1 MNALRLLTV
10 ALAFALVATV
20 TFASP
25 AGEDDDT
32 AMAAEKE
39 YVTDPSTGKQVVAPE
54 YGGTFRAVMNN
65 LSLTHGDSWVSH
77 GNGLISGLVTDKLGQ
92 ADWATDRSILAFT
105 TYFPASVVTGHL
117 AESWENPDPLT
128 YIYKLHDNVLFHD
141 KPPVNGRKLTA
152 DDMAANYER
161 LFGIG
166 RFAGQEPAVH
176 TWGTKSIPVESVTA
190 TDELTFEIKLSQPY
204 ADTYRSLFDEC
215 HVRAFAPE
223 TFDTLDDPNKLI
235 GTGPFTMVEA
245 DLGSSI
251 TYDRNPNYWK
261 DDEKFPGNRL
271 PYVDRIVVL
280 TMGDEATRL
289 AALRSGQVDFVG
301 EAGVARI
308 ASITSVLDLQESN
321 PGMQAWS
328 IAFRSET
335 SLVMKIPDRGPLSD
349 VRVRHAL
356 QMAIDNETVRDNYF
370 SGFGEWKPMGP
381 IGPAWAGYHNA
392 FDTWPEEIRQNWV
405 YDPEGAE
412 RLLDEAGYPRGADG
426 VRFRTSMWVNA
437 QRANIGYH
445 ELQVGYWKEIG
456 VEVELN
462 VLDGAT
468 LAGKLNSGDWDGM
481 AANWWSGAD
490 YGNLTSSLGSYR
502 SGANYAYGAY
512 DYLGFDTK
520 WEELEATSGD
530 EYRRLAKELDL
541 WVIEQHP
548 YIWGVRVGSFNV
560 AQPWI
565 VGHNGEMQIGNCGWE
580 GTYNR
585 LWIDSQLKA
594 ELN

>member
-1 MNALRLLTV
+1 MNALRLLAV

-54 YGGTFRAVMNN
+54 YGGTFTAVMNN
-65 LSLTHGDSWVSH
+65 LSLMHGDSWVSH
-77 GNGLISGLVTDKLGQ
+77 GAGLISGLVTDKLGQ
-92 ADWATDRSILAFT
+92 ADWATDRSTLAFT
-105 TYFPASVVTGHL
+105 TYFPESVVTGHL

-128 YIYKLHDNVLFHD
+128 YIYKLHDNVFFHD

-335 SLVMKIPDRGPLSD
+335 SLVMKMPDQGPSATCGCATHCRWRSTTRPSETTTSRASESGSQWGPSGRRGP
-349 VRVRHAL
+349 
-356 QMAIDNETVRDNYF
+356 AITTP
-370 SGFGEWKPMGP
+370 SIPGP
-381 IGPAWAGYHNA
+381 
-392 FDTWPEEIRQNWV
+392 
-405 YDPEGAE
+405 
-412 RLLDEAGYPRGADG
+412 
-426 VRFRTSMWVNA
+426 
-437 QRANIGYH
+437 
-445 ELQVGYWKEIG
+445 K
-456 VEVELN
+456 
-462 VLDGAT
+462 
-468 LAGKLNSGDWDGM
+468 
-481 AANWWSGAD
+481 
-490 YGNLTSSLGSYR
+490 R
-502 SGANYAYGAY
+502 SGRTGSTTRKVPS
-512 DYLGFDTK
+512 DSSTK
-520 WEELEATSGD
+520 PATHAGRTVFASGP
-530 EYRRLAKELDL
+530 R
-541 WVIEQHP
+541 
-548 YIWGVRVGSFNV
+548 
-560 AQPWI
+560 
-565 VGHNGEMQIGNCGWE
+565 CG
-580 GTYNR
+580 
-585 LWIDSQLKA
+585 
-594 ELN
+594 

>member
-1 MNALRLLTV
+1 M

-20 TFASP
+20 TFAS
-25 AGEDDDT
+25 GDSDDGA

-39 YVTDPSTGKQVVAPE
+39 YVTDPSTGKQVVKPE
-54 YGGTFRAVMNN
+54 YGGTFTAVMNN
-65 LSLTHGDSWVSH
+65 RPETHGDSWVSH
-77 GNGLISGLVTDKLGQ
+77 ANGLVSGLVTDKLGQ

-128 YIYKLHDNVLFHD
+128 YIYKLRDNVFFHD
-141 KPPVNGRKLTA
+141 KPPVNGRQLTA

-166 RFAGQEPAVH
+166 RFAGQEPAPH
-176 TWGTKSIPVESVTA
+176 TWGTKSIPIESVTA

-308 ASITSVLDLQESN
+308 GDIQSVLDLQKTN
-321 PGMQAWS
+321 PGMQAWP
-328 IAFRSET
+328 IAFRNET
-335 SLVMKIPDRGPLSD
+335 AQAIKLTEEGPLTD
-349 VRVRHAL
+349 IRVRHAL
-356 QMAIDNETVRDNYF
+356 QMAIDNETIRDTYF
-370 SGFGEWKPMGP
+370 AGFGTWEPMGP
-381 IGPAWAGYHNA
+381 SGPQWGSHNS
-392 FDTWPEEIRQNWV
+392 FDTWPEEIKQYWV

-426 VRFRTSMWVNA
+426 VRFRTSMWQNT
-437 QRANIGYH
+437 QRSNVGYH
-445 ELQVGYWKEIG
+445 ELQVGYWKAIG

-462 VLDGAT
+462 LLDDAT
-468 LAGKLNSGDWDGM
+468 LHAKLNSGDWNGM
-481 AANWWSGAD
+481 TWHWSVGAD
-490 YGNLTSSLGSYR
+490 YGNLDGSLGGFR
-502 SGANYAYGAY
+502 TGASFVWGAY
-512 DYLGFDTK
+512 NFPEVDARY
-520 WEELEATSGD
+520 A
-530 EYRRLAKELDL
+530 EYQAMTDQDAAIRLAKELDM

>member
-1 MNALRLLTV
+1 M

-20 TFASP
+20 TFAS
-25 AGEDDDT
+25 GDSDDGA

-39 YVTDPSTGKQVVAPE
+39 YVTDPSTGMQVVKPE
-54 YGGTFRAVMNN
+54 YGGTLTTVMNN
-65 LSLTHGDSWVSH
+65 RPETHGDSWVSH
-77 GNGLISGLVTDKLGQ
+77 ANGLISGLVTDKLGQ
-92 ADWATDRSILAFT
+92 ADWATDRSALAFT
-105 TYFPASVVTGHL
+105 TYFPANVVTGHL

-128 YIYKLHDNVLFHD
+128 YIYKLRDNVFFHD
-141 KPPVNGRKLTA
+141 KPPVNGRQLTA

-166 RFAGQEPAVH
+166 RFAGQEPAPH
-176 TWGTKSIPVESVTA
+176 TWGTKAIPVESVTA
-190 TDELTFEIKLSQPY
+190 TDELTFVIKLSQPF
-204 ADTYRSLFDEC
+204 ADTGRQLFDEC

-261 DDEKFPGNRL
+261 DDEKYPGNRL
-271 PYVDRIVVL
+271 PYYDRIVVL

-289 AALRSGQVDFVG
+289 AALRSGQVDFIG
-301 EAGVARI
+301 ESGVARI
-308 ASITSVLDLQESN
+308 ASVASVVDLQKSN

-328 IAFRSET
+328 IAFRNET
-335 SLVMKIPDRGPLSD
+335 SLSMKLTEEGPLQD
-349 VRVRHAL
+349 IRVRHAL

-370 SGFGEWKPMGP
+370 SGFGEWNPMGP

-392 FDTWPEEIRQNWV
+392 FDTWPEEIRQYWV

-426 VRFRTSMWVNA
+426 VRFRTSMWINA
-437 QRANIGYH
+437 QRANVGYH

-456 VEVELN
+456 VEVELTA
-462 VLDGAT
+462 LDDAT

-481 AANWWSGAD
+481 VANWWSGAD
-490 YGNLTSSLGSYR
+490 YGNLDSSLGSFR
-502 SGANYAYGAY
+502 TGASFANGAY
-512 DYLGFDTK
+512 NFPEFDTRY
-520 WEELEATSGD
+520 A
-530 EYRRLAKELDL
+530 EYQAMTDPDAARRLAKELDMF
-541 WVIEQHP
+541 VIEQHP

-560 AQPWI
+560 AQPWV
-565 VGHNGEMQIGNCGWE
+565 VGLNGEMQIGNCGWE
-580 GTYNR
+580 GPLVR
-585 LWIDSQLKA
+585 SWFDSQLRE

>member
-1 MNALRLLTV
+1 MALRFLWFM

-20 TFASP
+20 TFAS
-25 AGEDDDT
+25 GDSEDGA

-39 YVTDPSTGKQVVAPE
+39 YVTDPSTGKQVAKPE
-54 YGGTFRAVMNN
+54 YGGTLVSVMNKRPE
-65 LSLTHGDSWVSH
+65 THGDSWVSH
-77 GNGLISGLVTDKLGQ
+77 AHGLISGLVTDKLGQ
-92 ADWATDRSILAFT
+92 ADWAIDRSVLAFT
-105 TYFPASVVTGHL
+105 TFFPESVVTGHL

-128 YIYKLHDNVLFHD
+128 YIYKLHDNVFFHD
-141 KPPVNGRKLTA
+141 KPPVNGRQLTA
-152 DDMAANYER
+152 DDVAWNYER

-166 RFAGQEPAVH
+166 RFAGQEPAPQP
-176 TWGTKSIPVESVTA
+176 WGTKSIPIESVTV
-190 TDELTFEIKLSQPY
+190 TDELTFEIKLSRPW
-204 ADTYRSLFDEC
+204 ADTHRALFDDC
-215 HVRAFAPE
+215 HIRAFAPE
-223 TFDTLDDPNKLI
+223 TLDTLDDPNKLI

-289 AALRSGQVDFVG
+289 AALRSGQVDVVG
-301 EAGVARI
+301 EFGVARI
-308 ASITSVLDLQESN
+308 ASIQSVLDLQESN

-328 IAFRSET
+328 IAFRNET
-335 SLVMKIPDRGPLSD
+335 ALSIKIPSEGPLSD
-349 VRVRHAL
+349 IRVRHAL
-356 QMAIDNETVRDNYF
+356 QMAIDNETIRDTYF
-370 SGFGEWKPMGP
+370 QGFGEWKPMGP

-392 FDTWPEEIRQNWV
+392 FDTWPEEIKQYWV

-426 VRFRTSMWVNA
+426 VRFRTSMWGHA
-437 QRANIGYH
+437 QRWDIGYH

-456 VEVELN
+456 VEVEFN
-462 VLDGAT
+462 VLDGAA
-468 LAGKLNSGDWDGM
+468 LNGKLNSPDWEGM
-481 AANWWSGAD
+481 TWGWSAGAD
-490 YGNLTSSLGSYR
+490 YGRLESSLGSYT
-502 SGANYAYGAY
+502 SDANTWGMW
-512 DYLGFDTK
+512 DNLGFDTR
-520 WEELEATSGD
+520 WEELQATSGD

-565 VGHNGEMQIGNCGWE
+565 VGLNGEMGIGNCGWE
-580 GTYNR
+580 GPLVR
-585 LWIDSQLKA
+585 SWIDSQLKA